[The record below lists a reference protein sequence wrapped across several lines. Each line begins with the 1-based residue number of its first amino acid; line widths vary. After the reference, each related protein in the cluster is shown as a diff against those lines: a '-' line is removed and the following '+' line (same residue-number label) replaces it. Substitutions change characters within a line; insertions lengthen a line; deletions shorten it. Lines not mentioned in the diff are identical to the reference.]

1 MSIIESQL
9 VNLSENISYL
19 KMPTNTGFIR
29 AKNAAGA
36 SDIYLVDSGNDDT
49 SGLKIL
55 DFIKENFP
63 EDTLKAVINT
73 HAHADH
79 CGGNAI
85 LVEKTGCE
93 VWASKGSASL
103 MEYPSIETQLIW
115 GGTPIHDIR
124 SKFLLARPCHVTK
137 TFSGGE
143 IIKIPVLQS
152 TSKCKKVQNPQQVE
166 KSIEKTESKIQAR
179 KSGSNQN
186 PQDENQ
192 SEKNITI
199 EIIPLAGHYVDQTG
213 FLFTDT
219 DGKKIFFGGDAFTG
233 KTAIKKFWIQYLLN
247 ENGTKDSLHKLSE
260 IEADWYVPGHG
271 EIVEEI
277 EGIAELNLIAI
288 LETEDMI
295 LDELKTP
302 KTHEEI
308 LKAVAD
314 RNSIPLKVSQYCLIG
329 STLRSYLAGLYE
341 NGKITYEIKD
351 NKMFWKRA

>member
-1 MSIIESQL
+1 M
-9 VNLSENISYL
+9 NLSENISYL

-29 AKNAAGA
+29 AKNASGK

-49 SGLKIL
+49 SGLRIL

-79 CGGNAI
+79 CGGNAV

-124 SKFLLARPCHVTK
+124 SKFLLARPCHVTR
-137 TFSGGE
+137 TFSGGD
-143 IIKIPVLQS
+143 IIKIPVSEAAQ
-152 TSKCKKVQNPQQVE
+152 E
-166 KSIEKTESKIQAR
+166 
-179 KSGSNQN
+179 N
-186 PQDENQ
+186 PQDSQDQNKNSENKRNQ
-192 SEKNITI
+192 NQPDENLPQKNII
-199 EIIPLAGHYVDQTG
+199 LEIIPLAGHYVDQTG

-247 ENGTKDSLHKLSE
+247 ENGTKDSLQKLSE
-260 IEADWYVPGHG
+260 IKADWYIPGHG
-271 EIVEEI
+271 EIVKEI

-288 LETEDMI
+288 LETENMI

-341 NGKITYEIKD
+341 NWKITYEIKD
-351 NKMFWKRA
+351 NKMFWKRV

>member
-1 MSIIESQL
+1 MSIIENQL
-9 VNLSENISYL
+9 VNLSEHISYL

-29 AKNAAGA
+29 VEKEAGNGEN
-36 SDIYLVDSGNDDT
+36 DIYLVDSGNDDT
-49 SGLKIL
+49 SGLRIL
-55 DFIKENFP
+55 DFINENFP
-63 EDTLKAVINT
+63 GDTLKAVINT

-93 VWASKGSASL
+93 IWASKGSASL

-115 GGTPIHDIR
+115 GGNPISDIR

-137 TFSGGE
+137 TFSGGD
-143 IIKIPVLQS
+143 IIKIPAKNNISV
-152 TSKCKKVQNPQQVE
+152 P
-166 KSIEKTESKIQAR
+166 A
-179 KSGSNQN
+179 
-186 PQDENQ
+186 
-192 SEKNITI
+192 EKNSAEFISL
-199 EIIPLAGHYVDQTG
+199 EIISLAGHYVDQTG

-247 ENGTKDSLHKLSE
+247 ENSTKDSLRKISE
-260 IEADWYVPGHG
+260 IKADWYVPGHG
-271 EIVEEI
+271 EIVREI
-277 EGIAELNLIAI
+277 EGIAELNLLAI
-288 LETEDMI
+288 LETENMI
-295 LDELKTP
+295 LDELKIP

-329 STLRSYLAGLYE
+329 STLRSYLSGLYE

-351 NKMFWKRA
+351 NKMFWKKV

>member
-29 AKNAAGA
+29 AKNASGA
-36 SDIYLVDSGNDDT
+36 SNIYLVDSGNDDT
-49 SGLKIL
+49 SGLRIL

-63 EDTLKAVINT
+63 EDNLKAVINT

-137 TFSGGE
+137 TFSGGDV
-143 IIKIPVLQS
+143 IKIPVFQP
-152 TSKCKKVQNPQQVE
+152 VAQQTE
-166 KSIEKTESKIQAR
+166 KLFSQQDSKI
-179 KSGSNQN
+179 KKNQN
-186 PQDENQ
+186 HQDKNQ
-192 SEKNITI
+192 NEKNII
-199 EIIPLAGHYVDQTG
+199 LEIIPLAGHYVDQTG

-351 NKMFWKRA
+351 NKMFWKRV

>member
-29 AKNAAGA
+29 AKNAAGT

-49 SGLKIL
+49 SGLRIL

-63 EDTLKAVINT
+63 KDTLKAVINT

-137 TFSGGE
+137 TFSGGDV
-143 IIKIPVLQS
+143 IKIPIFQS
-152 TSKCKKVQNPQQVE
+152 VSRTAE
-166 KSIEKTESKIQAR
+166 KSVSKAFQ
-179 KSGSNQN
+179 GN

-192 SEKNITI
+192 NEKNITL

-260 IEADWYVPGHG
+260 IKADWYVPGHG

-295 LDELKTP
+295 LDELKKP

-308 LKAVAD
+308 LKAVAG

-351 NKMFWKRA
+351 NKMFWKRV